1 MTGLV
6 SNIQK
11 YTIHDGPGIRTEI
24 FFKGCNYNCPWC
36 SNPEAISPKKE
47 LGVYPSKCVGCG
59 MCVKSCPE
67 SGVPI
72 TFENGIIAAIRQG
85 ASCDKCLKCADV
97 CPGRAIKVWG
107 DEYTVSELME
117 IIEKDRSFYERS
129 GGGVTVSGGEV
140 MLQWEFVL
148 ELLSACKKA
157 GIHTCVESA
166 LKVDED
172 KLLKVLE
179 FTDMVISDIKHMDP
193 ERHKAMVGST
203 NELTLSNIRKISGM
217 GIPFIIRTPVI
228 PGFND
233 TQSDIEAIGEFIES
247 LPAKPIQYQLLPYRK
262 MGTEKLE
269 SLGKPYPLGD
279 DFKVPEREEWE
290 PKLLALEKTMNEHF
304 SFKTTAGYNQKY

>member
-36 SNPEAISPKKE
+36 SNPEAISPEKE

-59 MCVKSCPE
+59 MCVKGCPLGGKPLVF
-67 SGVPI
+67 S
-72 TFENGIIAAIRQG
+72 NGIISMIKAEAA
-85 ASCDKCLKCADV
+85 CEKCLKCADA

-107 DEYTVSELME
+107 EEYTVDALME
-117 IIEKDRSFYERS
+117 IIEKDRAFYERS
-129 GGGVTVSGGEV
+129 GGGVTLSGGEV
-140 MLQWEFVL
+140 MLQWEFAAA
-148 ELLSACKKA
+148 LLKACKDA

-166 LKVDED
+166 LKVPEER
-172 KLLKVLE
+172 LLRVLE
-179 FTDMVISDIKHMDP
+179 FTDMVISDIKHTDQKK
-193 ERHKAMVGST
+193 HKEMIGST
-203 NELTLSNIRKISGM
+203 NELTLSNIKKISEM
-217 GIPFIIRTPVI
+217 GIPFIIRTPII

-233 TQSDIEAIGEFIES
+233 DLSDIGAIGEFIEA
-247 LPAKPIQYQLLPYRK
+247 LPNKPIQYQLLPYRK

-269 SLGKPYPLGD
+269 SLGRPYPLGE

-290 PKLLALEKTMNEHF
+290 PKLLRLEEAMNGRF